1 MKKIIVY
8 VLIILN
14 FFLTFCKK
22 ENDNKIKKFSI
33 EEIEKMIDEKDIF
46 LIDTREYSD
55 TKLNGYIKN
64 SILFDS
70 THKYK
75 EFFSQLISKDSKLI
89 FITKKGNENLSIN
102 IPKELGYS
110 NILGY
115 FNFEDWQNKE
125 KELNKINMISG
136 NQILEIIKNK
146 ENIIVDTREINEYKN
161 EGIIKNSLLIP
172 FSKIKDEYIKLPKDK
187 NIYFLCKVGFR
198 GVSSLTF
205 LKRLGYKNNLY
216 NFDGGLVEIKN
227 SGFIIENYQ
236 TDL

>member
-1 MKKIIVY
+1 MKKIFFY

-14 FFLTFCKK
+14 FFFTFCKK

-115 FNFEDWQNKE
+115 FNFEDWQNKG
-125 KELNKINMISG
+125 KELNKINMING
-136 NQILEIIKNK
+136 NQILDIINNK

-161 EGIIKNSLLIP
+161 EGIIRNSLLIP

-198 GVSSLTF
+198 GVSSLTY

-216 NFDGGLVEIKN
+216 NFDGGLIEIKN
-227 SGFIIENYQ
+227 SGFIIDNYQ

>member
-1 MKKIIVY
+1 MKKIFFY

-14 FFLTFCKK
+14 FFFTFCKK

-46 LIDTREYSD
+46 LIDAREYSD

-115 FNFEDWQNKE
+115 FNFEDWQNKG

-172 FSKIKDEYIKLPKDK
+172 FSKIKDEYIKIPKDK

>member
-1 MKKIIVY
+1 MKKIFFY

-14 FFLTFCKK
+14 FFFTFCKK

-115 FNFEDWQNKE
+115 FNFEDWQNKG

-136 NQILEIIKNK
+136 KQILEIIKNK

-161 EGIIKNSLLIP
+161 EGIIRNSLLIP
-172 FSKIKDEYIKLPKDK
+172 FSKIKDEYIKIPKDK

>member
-14 FFLTFCKK
+14 FFFTFCKK

-161 EGIIKNSLLIP
+161 EGIIRNSLLIP
-172 FSKIKDEYIKLPKDK
+172 FSKIKDEYIKIPKDK

-216 NFDGGLVEIKN
+216 NFDGGLIEIKN
-227 SGFIIENYQ
+227 SGFIIDNYQ

>member
-1 MKKIIVY
+1 MKKIFLY
-8 VLIILN
+8 VLITLN
-14 FFLTFCKK
+14 FVFNFCKD
-22 ENDNKIKKFSI
+22 ENDNIIKKFSI
-33 EEIEKMIDEKDIF
+33 EEIEKIIDEKDII

-89 FITKKGNENLSIN
+89 FITKKGNENISIN

-115 FNFEDWQNKE
+115 FNFEDWQNKG
-125 KELNKINMISG
+125 KELYKINMING
-136 NQILEIIKNK
+136 NQILEIINNK

-161 EGIIKNSLLIP
+161 EGIIRNSLLIP
-172 FSKIKDEYIKLPKDK
+172 FSKIKDEYIKIPKDK

-216 NFDGGLVEIKN
+216 NFDGGFVEIKK
-227 SGFIIENYQ
+227 SGFIIENYN

>member
-14 FFLTFCKK
+14 FFFTFCKK

-161 EGIIKNSLLIP
+161 EGIIRNSLLIP
-172 FSKIKDEYIKLPKDK
+172 FSKIKDEYIKIPKDK

>member
-14 FFLTFCKK
+14 FFFTFCKK

-33 EEIEKMIDEKDIF
+33 EEIEKMINEKDIF

-115 FNFEDWQNKE
+115 FNFEDWQNKG

-161 EGIIKNSLLIP
+161 EGIIRNSLLIP
-172 FSKIKDEYIKLPKDK
+172 FSKIKDEYIKIPKDK

>member
-1 MKKIIVY
+1 MKKIFFY

-14 FFLTFCKK
+14 FFFLFYKK

-102 IPKELGYS
+102 IPKELGYL

-115 FNFEDWQNKE
+115 FNFEDWQNKG

-161 EGIIKNSLLIP
+161 EGIIRNSLLIP
-172 FSKIKDEYIKLPKDK
+172 FSKIKDEYIKIPKDK

-216 NFDGGLVEIKN
+216 NFDGGLIEIKN
-227 SGFIIENYQ
+227 SGFIIDNYQ

>member
-1 MKKIIVY
+1 MKKIFFY

-14 FFLTFCKK
+14 FFFTFCKK

-102 IPKELGYS
+102 IPKELGYL

-115 FNFEDWQNKE
+115 FNFEDWQNKG

-161 EGIIKNSLLIP
+161 EGIIRNSLLIP
-172 FSKIKDEYIKLPKDK
+172 FSKIKDEYIKIPKDK

>member
-1 MKKIIVY
+1 MKKIFFY

-14 FFLTFCKK
+14 FFFTICKK

-115 FNFEDWQNKE
+115 FNFEDWQNKG

-161 EGIIKNSLLIP
+161 EGIIRNSLLIP
-172 FSKIKDEYIKLPKDK
+172 FSKIKDEYIKIPKDK

-216 NFDGGLVEIKN
+216 NFDGGFVEIKK
-227 SGFIIENYQ
+227 SGFIIDNYQ

>member
-1 MKKIIVY
+1 MKKIFFY

-14 FFLTFCKK
+14 FFFPFCKK

-161 EGIIKNSLLIP
+161 EGIIRNSLLIP

>member
-1 MKKIIVY
+1 MKKIFFY

-14 FFLTFCKK
+14 FFFTFCKK

-115 FNFEDWQNKE
+115 FNFEDWQNKG

-136 NQILEIIKNK
+136 NQIVEIIKNK

-161 EGIIKNSLLIP
+161 EGIIRNSLLIP
-172 FSKIKDEYIKLPKDK
+172 FSKIKDEYIKIPKDK

-216 NFDGGLVEIKN
+216 NFDGGLIEIKN
-227 SGFIIENYQ
+227 SGFIIDNYQ

>member
-14 FFLTFCKK
+14 FFFTFCKK

-161 EGIIKNSLLIP
+161 EGIIRNSLLIP
-172 FSKIKDEYIKLPKDK
+172 FSKIKDEYIKIPKDK

-198 GVSSLTF
+198 GVSSLTY

>member
-1 MKKIIVY
+1 MKKIFFY

-115 FNFEDWQNKE
+115 FNFEDWQNKG

-161 EGIIKNSLLIP
+161 EGIIRNSLLIP
-172 FSKIKDEYIKLPKDK
+172 FSKIKDEYIKIPKDK

-198 GVSSLTF
+198 GISSLTF

>member
-1 MKKIIVY
+1 MKKIFFY

-14 FFLTFCKK
+14 FFFTFCKK

-64 SILFDS
+64 TILFDS

-115 FNFEDWQNKE
+115 FNFEDWQNKG

-161 EGIIKNSLLIP
+161 EGIIRNSLLIP
-172 FSKIKDEYIKLPKDK
+172 FSKIKDEYIKIPKDK

>member
-1 MKKIIVY
+1 MKKIFINII
-8 VLIILN
+8 IILN
-14 FFLTFCKK
+14 LLFTFCKT
-22 ENDNKIKKFSI
+22 ENDNIIKKFSI
-33 EEIEKMIDEKDIF
+33 EEIEKIIDKKDIY
-46 LIDTREYSD
+46 LIDTRKYSD

-64 SILFDS
+64 SILIDS

-75 EFFSQLISKDSKLI
+75 EFFSQIISKDSKLI

-172 FSKIKDEYIKLPKDK
+172 FSKIKDEYIKIPKDK

>member
-14 FFLTFCKK
+14 FFFTFCKK

-115 FNFEDWQNKE
+115 FNFEDWQNKG

-161 EGIIKNSLLIP
+161 EGIIRNSLLIP
-172 FSKIKDEYIKLPKDK
+172 FSKIKDEYIKIPKDK

>member
-14 FFLTFCKK
+14 FFFTFCKK

-161 EGIIKNSLLIP
+161 EGIIRNSLLIP

>member
-14 FFLTFCKK
+14 FFFTFCKK

-115 FNFEDWQNKE
+115 FNFEDWQNKG

-161 EGIIKNSLLIP
+161 EGIIRNSLLIP
-172 FSKIKDEYIKLPKDK
+172 FSKIKDEYIKIPKDK

-216 NFDGGLVEIKN
+216 NFDGGLIEIKN
-227 SGFIIENYQ
+227 SGFIIDNYQ

>member
-1 MKKIIVY
+1 MKKIFFY

-14 FFLTFCKK
+14 FFFTFCKK

-115 FNFEDWQNKE
+115 FNFEDWQNKG

-161 EGIIKNSLLIP
+161 EGIIRNSLLIP
-172 FSKIKDEYIKLPKDK
+172 FSKIKDEYIKIPKDK

>member
-14 FFLTFCKK
+14 FFFTFFKK

-33 EEIEKMIDEKDIF
+33 EEIEKMINEKDIF
-46 LIDTREYSD
+46 LIDTREQSD

-102 IPKELGYS
+102 IPKELGYL

-115 FNFEDWQNKE
+115 FNFEDWQNKGI
-125 KELNKINMISG
+125 KLQKLLKIKK
-136 NQILEIIKNK
+136 IL
-146 ENIIVDTREINEYKN
+146 
-161 EGIIKNSLLIP
+161 LLIQ
-172 FSKIKDEYIKLPKDK
+172 EKLMNK
-187 NIYFLCKVGFR
+187 
-198 GVSSLTF
+198 
-205 LKRLGYKNNLY
+205 
-216 NFDGGLVEIKN
+216 
-227 SGFIIENYQ
+227 
-236 TDL
+236 

>member
-1 MKKIIVY
+1 MKKIFFY

-14 FFLTFCKK
+14 FFFTFCKK

-33 EEIEKMIDEKDIF
+33 EEIEKMINEKDIF

-136 NQILEIIKNK
+136 NQIFEIIKNK

-161 EGIIKNSLLIP
+161 EGIIRNSLLIP
-172 FSKIKDEYIKLPKDK
+172 FSKIKDEYIKIPKDK

-216 NFDGGLVEIKN
+216 NFDGGLIEIKN
-227 SGFIIENYQ
+227 SGFIIDNYQ

>member
-1 MKKIIVY
+1 MKKIFFY

-14 FFLTFCKK
+14 FFFTFCKK

-102 IPKELGYS
+102 IPKELGYL

-115 FNFEDWQNKE
+115 FNFEDWQNKG

-161 EGIIKNSLLIP
+161 EGIIRNSLLIP

-216 NFDGGLVEIKN
+216 NFDGGLIEIKN

>member
-1 MKKIIVY
+1 MKKIFFY

-14 FFLTFCKK
+14 FFFTFCKK

-115 FNFEDWQNKE
+115 FNFEDWQNKG

-161 EGIIKNSLLIP
+161 EGIIRNSLLIP
-172 FSKIKDEYIKLPKDK
+172 FSKIKDEYIKIPKDK

-216 NFDGGLVEIKN
+216 NFDGGLIEIKN
-227 SGFIIENYQ
+227 SGFIIDNYQ

>member
-14 FFLTFCKK
+14 FFFTFCKK

-33 EEIEKMIDEKDIF
+33 EEIEKMINEKDIF
-46 LIDTREYSD
+46 LIDTREQSD

-102 IPKELGYS
+102 IPKELGYL

-115 FNFEDWQNKE
+115 FNFEDWQNKG

-172 FSKIKDEYIKLPKDK
+172 FSKIKDEYIKIPKDK

>member
-172 FSKIKDEYIKLPKDK
+172 FSKIKDEYIKIPKDK

>member
-1 MKKIIVY
+1 MKKIFFY

-14 FFLTFCKK
+14 FFFTFCKK

-115 FNFEDWQNKE
+115 FNFEDWQNKG

-161 EGIIKNSLLIP
+161 EGIIRNSLLIP
-172 FSKIKDEYIKLPKDK
+172 FSKIKDEYIKIPKDK

-198 GVSSLTF
+198 GISSLTF